1 LSLNKNKR
9 YCETHL
15 IMTKIKD
22 VISPREEVLERNIE
36 PTVQAHK
43 VDSEEERI
51 ESSAAKFLRTTY
63 PSNSIKN
70 VIERANQKL
79 KFQDNQG
86 GFLLLGPYGSGK
98 SHALITLYHLFN
110 SPDEADEWTSSWNI
124 EFDIPENSNSII
136 ISSQTEDP
144 DKLWEPIFRKAGKE
158 ELLEDIG
165 RYPTTDTIEE
175 LVEEENFAIFFDEI
189 ETWWESFEDTED
201 KSLKEQNKFFL
212 QNLLEVANDKKR
224 QLFTFITLLD
234 KSDELKEILNRTGP
248 VAEDVST
255 SGDKEKIIRHRLF
268 DNPDENMDE
277 EKAER
282 IVKQYIEGYSS
293 PIELENEKRFEKEF
307 IDSYPFHPQALEI
320 IGNIYE
326 GSKER
331 QNVRGEMRVLA
342 DTIAERSDKTDAILL
357 SDISEQPFK
366 MIDRD
371 LVGKCVNDSE
381 KRTDGI
387 SYGPE
392 ILRSI
397 LFYSLEEET
406 GAATE
411 HDILLGCL
419 KPTEGMTVTD
429 LSMSIEGLI
438 GKAHYLHKDDG
449 HYQMKNEYNIAALIQ
464 KEKSEVD
471 DEEVEKEIGNIVRNE
486 IFGSTTVHT
495 YNQAEENNQIP
506 DDSQITFVI
515 SLKSLGDEKQTKDE
529 LDGFFHG
536 RNYQNTVVFIV
547 PNNGGPAADAEI
559 REKTKRVIAANNLKN
574 RLDEKKSEIDKVL
587 REEKQELKGA
597 IKEKFGYWIKW
608 SSQGSGHEVNAI
620 KRPIDPDIREIR
632 EEIRTDKSLIQKKI
646 WKEVEGQSNGKKV
659 GTILNDFKKMRKHP
673 LIDDENNFYTAI
685 KQMAG
690 EKVFVQGERGKI
702 YRDRAPNEIKDDYA
716 LLDPEYAPSPEIE
729 EDEEKQSLEDLD
741 DDGEIPTPEPGPEKE
756 IKAFSQDARGN
767 SSRAIHNQFEM
778 ALNEKKDS
786 VEKLHLDVEFEGKTK
801 EELLEIIE
809 NLPKTDAEEINARIE
824 GERVEDSE

>member
-1 LSLNKNKR
+1 
-9 YCETHL
+9 
-15 IMTKIKD
+15 MTKIKD
-22 VISPREEVLERNIE
+22 VISPRKEVLEKNIE

-70 VIERANQKL
+70 VIERSNQKI
-79 KFQDNQG
+79 KFKDNQG

-110 SPDEADEWTSSWNI
+110 SPKEADEWTNSWNI
-124 EFDIPENSNSII
+124 DFDIPEDSNSII

-158 ELLEDIG
+158 ELLGDIG

-175 LVEEENFAIFFDEI
+175 LVEEETFAIFFDEI

-212 QNLLEVANDKKR
+212 QNLLEVANDKNR

-277 EKAER
+277 EKAEE

-307 IDSYPFHPQALEI
+307 VDSYPFHPQALEI

-342 DTIAERSDKTDAILL
+342 DTIAEKSEETDAILL
-357 SDISEQPFK
+357 CDISEQPFK
-366 MIDRD
+366 MINRD

-381 KRTDGI
+381 KRTDGV

-411 HDILLGCL
+411 HDILLATL

-464 KEKSEVD
+464 KEKGEVD
-471 DEEVEKEIGNIVRNE
+471 DEEAEEEIGNIVRKE
-486 IFGSTTVHT
+486 IFD
-495 YNQAEENNQIP
+495 NQAHIYTQGEENDQIP
-506 DDSQITFVI
+506 DHSEVTFVV
-515 SLKSLGDEKQTKDE
+515 SLKSLGDEEQTKDE
-529 LDGFFHG
+529 LDDFFHG

-587 REEKQELKGA
+587 REEKQELKNA

-646 WKEVEGQSNGKKV
+646 WKEVEGESNGKKV
-659 GTILNDFKKMRKHP
+659 GTILNDFKKMRKYP
-673 LIDDENNFYTAI
+673 LVDDENNFFTAI
-685 KQMAG
+685 KQIAG

-729 EDEEKQSLEDLD
+729 EDEEEEREDLEDLSQND
-741 DDGEIPTPEPGPEKE
+741 DVPTAKPGSEKE
-756 IKAFSQDARGN
+756 ISPLQQDARGN

-778 ALNEKKDS
+778 ALIEKQDTI
-786 VEKLHLDVEFEGKTK
+786 EKLHLDIEFDGKTR

-809 NLPKTDAEEINARIE
+809 NLPETDAEEINARIE
-824 GERVEDSE
+824 GERVEDSK

>member
-1 LSLNKNKR
+1 
-9 YCETHL
+9 
-15 IMTKIKD
+15 MTKIKD
-22 VISPREEVLERNIE
+22 VISPREEILEKDIE
-36 PTVQAHK
+36 PTVQAYK

-79 KFQDNQG
+79 KFKDNQG

-110 SPDEADEWTSSWNI
+110 SPEEANKWTENWNI
-124 EFDIPENSNSII
+124 DFDIPEDSNSII
-136 ISSQTEDP
+136 VSSQTEDP

-158 ELLEDIG
+158 HLLEDIG

-175 LVEEENFAIFFDEI
+175 LVEGGTFSIFFDEI
-189 ETWWESFEDTED
+189 ETWWESFDNTDD

-212 QNLLEVANDKKR
+212 QNLLEVANDKNR
-224 QLFTFITLLD
+224 ELFTFITLLD

-268 DNPDENMDE
+268 DNPDENMNE
-277 EKAER
+277 EKAEK
-282 IVKQYIEGYSS
+282 IVKDYVQGYSS
-293 PIELENEKRFEKEF
+293 PVELENEKRFEKEF

-342 DTIAERSDKTDAILL
+342 DTIAERSDRTDAILL

-381 KRTDGI
+381 KRTEEI
-387 SYGPE
+387 SYGKE

-411 HDILLGCL
+411 QDILLGTL

-429 LSMSIEGLI
+429 LSMSIKGLI

-464 KEKSEVD
+464 KETGEVD
-471 DEEVEKEIGNIVRNE
+471 DQEADEEIGNIVRNQ
-486 IFGSTTVHT
+486 IFDK
-495 YNQAEENNQIP
+495 QAHIYTQGDENDQIP
-506 DDSQITFVI
+506 DDSEVTIVV
-515 SLKSLGDEKQTKDE
+515 SLKSLGDEGQTKDA
-529 LDGFFHG
+529 LDDFFHG
-536 RNYQNTVVFIV
+536 RNYQNTIVFIV
-547 PNNGGPAADAEI
+547 PNNGGPAADTDI
-559 REKTKRVIAANNLKN
+559 RRKTKRVIAANNLKN

-587 REEKQELKGA
+587 REEKEELKNG

-608 SSQGSGHEVNAI
+608 SSQGSGHEVSAI
-620 KRPIDPDIREIR
+620 KRPVDPDIREIR
-632 EEIRTDKSLIQKKI
+632 EEIKPDKSLIQKKI
-646 WKEVEGQSNGKKV
+646 WKEVEGESNGKQV
-659 GTILNDFKKMRKHP
+659 STILNDFKKMRKYP
-673 LIDDENNFYTAI
+673 LINSDSNFYSAI
-685 KQMAG
+685 MSMAG
-690 EKVFVQGERGKI
+690 EKVFVQAERAKI
-702 YRDRAPNEIKDDYA
+702 YRDRAPSEIKDDYA
-716 LLDPEYAPSPEIE
+716 LLDPEYAPSPEIKDDEEEEKDDENSSE
-729 EDEEKQSLEDLD
+729 EDD
-741 DDGEIPTPEPGPEKE
+741 DDDVPTATPGPDKE
-756 IKAFSQDARGN
+756 IISLNEDAEGH
-767 SSRAIHNQFEM
+767 SSGAIHNQFEM
-778 ALNEKKDS
+778 VLNESKDT
-786 VEKLHLDVEFEGKTK
+786 VQELHLDVIFEGKTK
-801 EELLEIIE
+801 EEVLDIID
-809 NLPKTDAEEINARIE
+809 NLPETDAEEMYARIE
-824 GERVEDSE
+824 GERIEDSK

>member
-1 LSLNKNKR
+1 
-9 YCETHL
+9 
-15 IMTKIKD
+15 MTKIKD
-22 VISPREEVLERNIE
+22 IISPREEVLEKNIE

-70 VIERANQKL
+70 VIERANQKI

-110 SPDEADEWTSSWNI
+110 SPNEADEWTNSWNI
-124 EFDIPENSNSII
+124 DFDIPEDSNSII

-144 DKLWEPIFRKAGKE
+144 DRLWEPIFKKAGKK
-158 ELLEDIG
+158 ELLEDVG

-175 LVEEENFAIFFDEI
+175 LIGEETFAIFFDEI
-189 ETWWESFEDTED
+189 ETWWESFEDSKD

-212 QNLLEVANDKKR
+212 QNLLEVANDKNR

-277 EKAER
+277 EKAVE
-282 IVKQYIEGYSS
+282 IIKQYIEGYSP

-342 DTIAERSDKTDAILL
+342 DTIAERSDETDAILL

-381 KRTDGI
+381 KRTDGV

-411 HDILLGCL
+411 HDVLLATL

-429 LSMSIEGLI
+429 LSMSIESLI

-471 DEEVEKEIGNIVRNE
+471 DDEAEEEIGNIVRKD
-486 IFGSTTVHT
+486 IFD
-495 YNQAEENNQIP
+495 NQAHIYIQGEENDQIP
-506 DDSQITFVI
+506 DHSEVTFVV
-515 SLKSLGDEKQTKDE
+515 SLKSLGDEEQTKDE
-529 LDGFFHG
+529 LDDFFHG

-547 PNNGGPAADAEI
+547 PNNGGPAADSEI

-587 REEKQELKGA
+587 REEKQELKNA
-597 IKEKFGYWIKW
+597 IKDKFGYWIKW

-620 KRPIDPDIREIR
+620 KRPIDPAIREIR
-632 EEIRTDKSLIQKKI
+632 EEIRTDPGVIKKNI
-646 WKEVEGQSNGKKV
+646 LSEVEGESNGKKV
-659 GTILNDFKKMRKHP
+659 GTILNDFKKMRKYP
-673 LIDDENNFYTAI
+673 LIDNENNFYTAI
-685 KQMAG
+685 KQIAG
-690 EKVFVQGERGKI
+690 EKIFVQGERGKI

-729 EDEEKQSLEDLD
+729 EDEEEQKEDLEDLSD
-741 DDGEIPTPEPGPEKE
+741 EEEVPTAKPGEEKE
-756 IKAFSQDARGN
+756 ITPFSQDARGN

-778 ALNEKKDS
+778 ALNKSKDS
-786 VEKLHLDVEFEGKTK
+786 VEKLNLDIKFKGKNK
-801 EELLEIIE
+801 EEILEIIE
-809 NLPKTDAEEINARIE
+809 NLPETDAEEISARIE
-824 GERVEDSE
+824 GERVEDSK

>member
-1 LSLNKNKR
+1 MR
-9 YCETHL
+9 
-15 IMTKIKD
+15 I
-22 VISPREEVLERNIE
+22 EEVIPPRDEVLKGEIE

-51 ESSAAKFLRTTY
+51 ESSATKFLRTTY

-70 VIERANQKL
+70 VIERANEKL
-79 KFQDNQG
+79 KYRDDQG

-98 SHALITLYHLFN
+98 SHALITLYHLFD
-110 SPDEADEWTSSWNI
+110 SPKAAGDWTDSWNI
-124 EFDIPENSNSII
+124 DFDIPSDSNSII

-144 DKLWEPIFRKAGKE
+144 DKLWEPIFRKAGRE
-158 ELLEDIG
+158 ELLDDVG
-165 RYPTTDTIEE
+165 RYPTTEIIEE
-175 LVEEENFAIFFDEI
+175 LVEEETFAIFFDEI
-189 ETWWESFEDTED
+189 ETWWESFEDGEE

-212 QNLLEVANDKKR
+212 QNLLEVANDKNR

-234 KSDELKEILNRTGP
+234 KSDELKEILNRTHP

-268 DNPDENMDE
+268 ENPDENMDKN
-277 EKAER
+277 KAEQV
-282 IVKQYIEGYSS
+282 VKEYLDGYSS

-307 IDSYPFHPQALEI
+307 VESYPFHPQALEI
-320 IGNIYE
+320 VGNIYE

-342 DTIAERSDKTDAILL
+342 DTIAEKSDKTDAILL

-381 KRTDGI
+381 KRTDGV

-411 HDILLGCL
+411 HDILLATL

-429 LSMSIEGLI
+429 LSMSIESLI

-464 KEKSEVD
+464 KEKNEVD
-471 DEEVEKEIGNIVRNE
+471 DEEAEEEIGNIVRNE

-495 YNQAEENNQIP
+495 YTQGEENDQIP
-506 DDSQITFVI
+506 DDSEITFIV
-515 SLKSLGDEKQTKDE
+515 SLKSLGDEEQTKDE
-529 LDGFFHG
+529 LDDFFHG
-536 RNYQNTVVFIV
+536 RNYQNTVVVIV

-587 REEKQELKGA
+587 REEKQELKNA
-597 IKEKFGYWIKW
+597 IKEKYGYWIKW
-608 SSQGSGHEVNAI
+608 SSQGSGHEVDAI
-620 KRPIDPDIREIR
+620 KRPVDPDIREIR

-646 WKEVEGQSNGKKV
+646 WKEVEGESNGKKV
-659 GTILNDFKKMRKHP
+659 STILNDFKKMRKYP

-685 KQMAG
+685 KQMSG

-702 YRDRAPNEIKDDYA
+702 YRGQAPSQIKDDYA

-729 EDEEKQSLEDLD
+729 DDEDEKESLEELSGG
-741 DDGEIPTPEPGPEKE
+741 GEVPKAKPGEKKKITP
-756 IKAFSQDARGN
+756 FSQDARGN
-767 SSRAIHNQFEM
+767 SSRAIHNKFEM

-786 VEKLHLDVEFEGKTK
+786 IEALHLDISFEEKTK

-809 NLPKTDAEEINARIE
+809 NLPETDAKEINARIE